1 MKGNR
6 MGKWFVL
13 LWVVGVVG
21 TLSYMQLVM
30 FDRSRGRP
38 SPALMAAAEQG
49 GLEGLKKSADDAK
62 KAAQDAAEQAKK
74 GAEAAKQAAMDVA
87 DAVNPSMVQP
97 EELEQGFIVVVT
109 DKSKVAS
116 SSSPIHMASS
126 HNGWN
131 PADTRMQLTAQS
143 DMKWRI
149 VWDKP
154 KLDSRIAF
162 KFARGS
168 WEAVETTPDFK
179 DVDNRMLPKIDVSK
193 LKPGEK
199 PVIELSIET
208 WKDQMPGNPAF
219 AASNRYR
226 KIEVGAGRLERVEAV
241 GGGAW
246 PDRSRDVLVWLP
258 PGYDEA
264 ANKSRAYPV
273 LYLQDGQ
280 NLFEKLPTV
289 PGDWQADETASRLI
303 GEGKIEPLI
312 IVGVPNSGDLRGQE
326 YLPIPI
332 PGFENASG
340 GQYVD
345 FLVNELRPRI
355 ERAYRVKAG
364 PENTAIGGSSLGAVI
379 SMEAA
384 CRYPQVF
391 GKVLLESMPTRP
403 GQGVLFRHFGAMKSW
418 PKQMYVGVGGK
429 EGGPSG
435 TDATNEQFVEG
446 LRALTETARGKGL
459 KDSDVKFV
467 VDEQATHTESAWAE
481 RFGPALEFLFPPV
494 K

>member
-1 MKGNR
+1 

-21 TLSYMQLVM
+21 TLSYMQWVM

-38 SPALMAAAEQG
+38 RQALMLSTEQG
-49 GLEGLKKSADDAK
+49 GLEGLKKAAEDAK
-62 KAAQDAAEQAKK
+62 KAAQGAADQAKK
-74 GAEAAKQAAMDVA
+74 GADAAKRAAKDVA
-87 DAVNPSMVQP
+87 EAVNPSMVQP
-97 EELEQGFIVVVT
+97 EDLEQGFIVVVT

-116 SSSPIHMASS
+116 SSSPIFMPSS

-131 PADTRMQLTAQS
+131 PGDTKMQLTAQS

-149 VWDKP
+149 VWEKP

-179 DVDNRMLPKIDVSK
+179 EIDNRMLPKVDVSK

-199 PVIELSIET
+199 PVIELSVEN
-208 WKDQMPGNPAF
+208 WKDQMPGNPAL
-219 AASNRYR
+219 AAGNRYR
-226 KIEVGAGRLERVEAV
+226 KVEVGAGRLERVEVV

-246 PDRSRDVLVWLP
+246 PERSRDVLVWLP
-258 PGYDEA
+258 PGYDDV
-264 ANKSRAYPV
+264 ANKSKAYPV

-280 NLFEKLPTV
+280 NVFEKLPSV
-289 PGDWQADETASRLI
+289 PGEWQADETAARLI

-312 IVGVPNSGDLRGQE
+312 IVGVPHRGEMRGQE
-326 YLPIPI
+326 YLPVPI
-332 PGFENASG
+332 PGFERVNG
-340 GQYVD
+340 GAYVD
-345 FLVNELRPRI
+345 FLVNEVKPRI

-364 PENTAIGGSSLGAVI
+364 PENAAIGGSSLGAVI
-379 SMEAA
+379 GMEAA
-384 CRYPQVF
+384 CRYPQAF

-403 GQGVLFRHFGAMKSW
+403 GQGVLFRHFGAMKTW
-418 PKQMYVGVGGK
+418 PGRMYVGVGGK
-429 EGGPSG
+429 EGGDKAQ
-435 TDATNEQFVEG
+435 DATNEQFVEG

-467 VDEQATHTESAWAE
+467 VDDQATHTEAAWAK